1 LPPMRIDKAFINGIV
16 SRRIFALFV
25 LSAFI
30 PLLVITVLTYSQVSN
45 LIAEQTRSRL
55 VGASKDFALDI
66 NQRLIQAQDV
76 LSRTTLRLRISGY
89 MPNKQVLETLK
100 DMYSSLAI
108 AGPNAK
114 PLRIFGDVTA
124 WPSLDNSQIAHL
136 MKGETLLIV
145 RHDSGSLPLIQLL
158 HIVDPASSKDFG
170 LIAELKQSYLWGGDE
185 NFPYMTGLCIFAESG
200 VMLFCSQSAL
210 ASASAILASHL
221 SNPAVSTQLLIGKE
235 PSIMGQWQLYLK
247 PKFDAPFWTAL
258 AVQPLAIARQPAEK
272 FTRIFI
278 AVIIL
283 TILLVALLS
292 VSQIRRTMVPLEKLI
307 KGTRRV
313 AGEDFNHRVDV
324 VRNDEFG
331 ELANSFND
339 MSSRLGSQ
347 LGTLK
352 ALSSIDQV
360 ILTKQDIDPAFE
372 IALTRIRTLVTA
384 GFLGIVVLDDAA
396 ASEARIYFL
405 RAGKTGKL
413 EMNRIS
419 VVTEA
424 LQGLLARA
432 DGYWLESTNNLRHYI
447 LQPEFQLTGKI
458 FILPILADGTLSA
471 FICVELNNANDLPPH
486 ILTQLRDLGDRI
498 GVALSATAR
507 TEQLI
512 YQARHDDLTG
522 LPNRLLFKERLASE
536 ISLSKRENNLLAL
549 LFIDLDHFKSIN
561 DTLGHSAGDLLLKE
575 AAQRLRNSS
584 RESDTVAR
592 LGGDE
597 FAIILPG
604 ITRIQ
609 SATTVA
615 ENILHKFSESFMILG
630 IECFINASIGIAI
643 SPADG
648 DNGEIL
654 LRNADTA
661 MYRAKAMGR
670 GRFVYF
676 KEQMNIA
683 AIEHMTLEREI
694 RQGLLRNEFMLHYQP
709 KMDMAT
715 GKLSGV
721 EALLRWNHPTRGL
734 VLPEVFIGVAE
745 DTGLIEEMGRQVIE
759 DACAQYAAWD
769 NAGVHIPHIAVNV
782 SIRQFRR
789 GDLLHIIKKALQ
801 TSSMPPGALEI
812 EVTESLFMDEKNEG
826 IPTLVNLRSMG
837 IRVAIDDFGTKYS
850 SLSQVRHL
858 PADILKIDKSFV
870 DDMIHDENAR
880 AIAKMLLDLAHTL
893 NKYVVAEGLETQD
906 QFNLLREWQCD
917 VIQGFYYSKP
927 LAPDK
932 LVEFV
937 LAENAVG
944 ISD

>member
-1 LPPMRIDKAFINGIV
+1 MRIDKAFMSGKV

-30 PLLVITVLTYSQVSN
+30 PLLVITVLTYNQVSS
-45 LIAEQTRSRL
+45 LVAEQTRSQL
-55 VGASKDFALDI
+55 VNASKDFALGI

-76 LSRTTLRLRISGY
+76 LSRTTLRLRVSGY
-89 MPNKQVLETLK
+89 MPNKQVLESMK

-108 AGPNAK
+108 AGPYGK
-114 PLRIFGDVTA
+114 PLTIFGNVTA
-124 WPSLDNSQIAHL
+124 WPSIDKTQIAHL
-136 MKGETLLIV
+136 MKGESLLIV
-145 RHDSGSLPLIQLL
+145 QHDPGLSPLIRLL
-158 HIVDPASSKDFG
+158 HIIDPASSKNFG

-185 NFPYMTGLCIFAESG
+185 NSPYMTGLCIFAESG
-200 VMLFCSQSAL
+200 VMLFCSQPEL

-221 SNPAVSTQLLIGKE
+221 ANPVFSTHLLIGKE

-247 PKFDAPFWTAL
+247 PKFDAPSWTAL
-258 AVQPLAIARQPAEK
+258 AVQPLAIAMRPADK

-313 AGEDFNHRVDV
+313 AGEDFDYRVDV

-339 MSSRLGSQ
+339 MSARLGNQ

-372 IALTRIRTLVTA
+372 IALTRIRTLIDA
-384 GFLGIVVLDDAA
+384 GFLGIVVLDDVATRD
-396 ASEARIYFL
+396 ARIYFL
-405 RAGKTGKL
+405 GPGQTSSIDMK
-413 EMNRIS
+413 RIS

-424 LQGLLARA
+424 VPELLAHA
-432 DGYWLESTNNLRHYI
+432 DGYWPEGTNDLQHYI
-447 LQPEFQLTGKI
+447 LQPEFRLTGKI
-458 FILPILADGTLSA
+458 FILPILAEGILRA
-471 FICVELNNANDLPPH
+471 FICIELNNADDLPQH
-486 ILTQLRDLGDRI
+486 LLHQLRDLGDRI

-536 ISLSKRENNLLAL
+536 ISLSQRESKLVILF
-549 LFIDLDHFKSIN
+549 FIDLDHFKGIN
-561 DTLGHSAGDLLLKE
+561 DTLGHTAGDMLLKE
-575 AAQRLRNSS
+575 AAQRLRSSS

-615 ENILHKFSESFMILG
+615 ESILRKLSEPFTISG
-630 IECFINASIGIAI
+630 NECFINASIGIAI
-643 SPADG
+643 CPADG

-670 GRFVYF
+670 GRFIYF

-694 RQGLLRNEFMLHYQP
+694 RQGMPRGEFMLYYQP
-709 KMDMAT
+709 KMDMVS
-715 GKLSGV
+715 GKLSGA

-734 VLPEVFIGVAE
+734 VSPSAFIGVAE
-745 DTGLIEEMGRQVIE
+745 DIGLIEEMGRQVMQE
-759 DACAQYAAWD
+759 ACTQYMAWD
-769 NAGVHIPHIAVNV
+769 NAGIHIPHIAVNV
-782 SIRQFRR
+782 SVRQFRT
-789 GDLLHIIKKALQ
+789 GDLIRIISEALQ
-801 TSSMPPGALEI
+801 SSSMPPGALQI
-812 EVTESLFMDEKNEG
+812 EVTESLFLDKKSDA
-826 IPTLVNLRSMG
+826 IPTLETLRQRGVM
-837 IRVAIDDFGTKYS
+837 VAIDDFGTGYS

-858 PADILKIDKSFV
+858 PADILKIDKSFI
-870 DDMIHDENAR
+870 DDMIGDKTAR
-880 AIAKMLLDLAHTL
+880 AISKMLLDLAHTL
-893 NKYVVAEGLETQD
+893 NKSVVAEGVVTQD
-906 QFNLLREWQCD
+906 QFNLLKEWRCD
-917 VIQGFYYSKP
+917 DIQGYYYSKP

-932 LVEFV
+932 FVEFV
-937 LAENAVG
+937 LAKNAVG
-944 ISD
+944 VPD